1 MGRGGRGEQ
10 MKKITVLIADDHAIV
25 REGLRLILETFE
37 DIKVVG
43 DAADGQEALHKTQR
57 ARPDVVL
64 MDLSMP
70 LLNGVE
76 ATRRITREYPGTQVI
91 VLSTYS
97 DDEHVQHALEAGA
110 AGY

>member
-1 MGRGGRGEQ
+1 MGRRREGKQ

-37 DIKVVG
+37 DITVVG
-43 DAADGQEALHKTQR
+43 EAGDGQEALRETQR
-57 ARPDVVL
+57 VRPDVVL

-76 ATRRITREYPGTQVI
+76 ATRRITREYPGTRVI
-91 VLSTYS
+91 ILSSYS
-97 DDEHVQHALEAGA
+97 DDEHV
-110 AGY
+110 